1 MNKLLLNALRN
12 TEETLLLELLE
23 VDSSML
29 VDAFLDIIDER
40 EEWLNEKV
48 LYDQEA

>member
-23 VDSSML
+23 INSSML

-48 LYDQEA
+48 LPDQEA